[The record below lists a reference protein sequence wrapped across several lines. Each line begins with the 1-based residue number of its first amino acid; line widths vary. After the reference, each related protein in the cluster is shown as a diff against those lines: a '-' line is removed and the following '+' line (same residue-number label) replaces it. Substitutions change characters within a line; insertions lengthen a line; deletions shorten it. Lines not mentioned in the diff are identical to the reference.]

1 MKHFLFH
8 LMPYPKLPKDFAEH
22 HESAWVWVPN
32 DLFDAKVMHEAYNDY
47 IDQLAA
53 AEDFGFDGVC
63 GGSSHG

>member
-1 MKHFLFH
+1 MLGN
-8 LMPYPKLPKDFAEH
+8 EVSSRSN
-22 HESAWVWVPN
+22 ESWRGSQDDWTQN
-32 DLFDAKVMHEAYNDY
+32 SYERTGRDGYNDY